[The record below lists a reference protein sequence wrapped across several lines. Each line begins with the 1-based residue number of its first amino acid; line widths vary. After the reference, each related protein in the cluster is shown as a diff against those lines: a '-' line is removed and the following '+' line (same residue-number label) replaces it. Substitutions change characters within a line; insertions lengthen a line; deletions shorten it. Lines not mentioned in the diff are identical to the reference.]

1 MNTMIMVILTHDWST
16 QVEPGLGVT
25 VSGAD
30 AVLAKL

>member
-1 MNTMIMVILTHDWST
+1 MIMRVVVLTHDWST
-16 QVEPGLGVT
+16 QVEPGIGVT